1 MAKATAI
8 MICPVCG
15 AEVKWSVEK
24 HNHAEADNFE
34 SYYNGKK
41 RLCPECYKKSLQEER
56 EKEAARNADAFQEL
70 CEKYHIV
77 LPALEGSEKQ
87 VKWAED
93 IRSEKLLALE
103 KVGLRYAEI
112 FAGTFPGAEKIKS
125 KVLLN
130 PSARFWI
137 DVRGDYDCKILA
149 DLIRKAIR
157 S

>member
-8 MICPVCG
+8 MVCPVCG

-24 HNHAEADNFE
+24 HNRAEAGNFE
-34 SYYNGKK
+34 SYYNGKE

-56 EKEAARNADAFQEL
+56 EKEAARNADSFKEL
-70 CEKYHIV
+70 CEKYHIT

-93 IRSEKLLALE
+93 IRVEKMLALE

-112 FAGTFPGAEKIKS
+112 FAGTFPGAEKNKS
-125 KVLLN
+125 KSPPQPLSTFLD
-130 PSARFWI
+130 RHK
-137 DVRGDYDCKILA
+137 RRL
-149 DLIRKAIR
+149 
-157 S
+157 